1 MEPEVREHL
10 EPYADRVAA
19 DAAMWWCDGPV
30 HVFLA
35 HLAITR
41 REFGRAAEHL
51 DAAVPIA
58 QGLGDA
64 RSLRRIAAQRDRI
77 PGGSDSV
84 RPRLSEREREVLRR
98 LVAGG
103 TNAAIA
109 RDLAYSPSTIR
120 NDVSAIFR
128 ALGVATRAE
137 AAARAI
143 SLGLV

>member
-1 MEPEVREHL
+1 MLLEGVHRGIRETVGV
-10 EPYADRVAA
+10 RVARTA
-19 DAAMWWCDGPV
+19 DVLEGD
-30 HVFLA
+30 LA
-35 HLAITR
+35 DIA
-41 REFGRAAEHL
+41 REDARARDFGVQPFL
-51 DAAVPIA
+51 DAIDRLR
-58 QGLGDA
+58 GLAGLDVRVLYLDSDA
-64 RSLRRIAAQRDRI
+64 
-77 PGGSDSV
+77 
-84 RPRLSEREREVLRR
+84 EVLRR

-128 ALGVATRAE
+128 ALGVSTRAE